1 MLSKTIGDQPIRG
14 IKIREQSF
22 YKFFGFFVFW
32 LAECLFFLLPFPI
45 VMRASFGIY
54 AIFYS
59 MGLGVLLAFGL
70 TAFRSRT
77 VRCVL
82 TLDRLYFFGARVE
95 ETRKFSRC
103 IKVAEGCDGSMLYAD
118 IQKTERISENRACS
132 SVIFYGDNFRVRVP
146 DAGLWLLWRLKAM
159 RKRMLIFPE
168 SAEQSPADT
177 EQNSTTREGLWKD
190 IWSAC
195 ESGVLERRLDEL
207 GALMQLDMNEAADTI
222 DICIG
227 GDEGEFA
234 FQIDCKRIF
243 MLAVN
248 SDAENTVRLS
258 RIPDLDSLMLLMR
271 QWISKN
277 AGRES

>member
-1 MLSKTIGDQPIRG
+1 
-14 IKIREQSF
+14 
-22 YKFFGFFVFW
+22 
-32 LAECLFFLLPFPI
+32 
-45 VMRASFGIY
+45 
-54 AIFYS
+54 
-59 MGLGVLLAFGL
+59 
-70 TAFRSRT
+70 
-77 VRCVL
+77 
-82 TLDRLYFFGARVE
+82 
-95 ETRKFSRC
+95 
-103 IKVAEGCDGSMLYAD
+103 
-118 IQKTERISENRACS
+118 
-132 SVIFYGDNFRVRVP
+132 
-146 DAGLWLLWRLKAM
+146 M

-271 QWISKN
+271 R
-277 AGRES
+277 G